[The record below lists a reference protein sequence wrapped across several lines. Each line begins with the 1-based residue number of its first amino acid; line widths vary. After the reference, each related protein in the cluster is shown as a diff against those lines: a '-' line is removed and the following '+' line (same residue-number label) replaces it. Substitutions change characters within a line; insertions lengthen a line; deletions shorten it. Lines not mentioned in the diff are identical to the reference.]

1 MIAVKITTI
10 KNYPN
15 KFKTQVHFRILITLT
30 KIIFGNNVQTYNIGN
45 FINLYK
51 NGN

>member
-1 MIAVKITTI
+1 MIIVKITTI

-15 KFKTQVHFRILITLT
+15 KFKTQVHFRILITLP
-30 KIIFGNNVQTYNIGN
+30 KMIFSNNVQTYNIGN
-45 FINLYK
+45 FINFYE